1 MSWLEKTQVNNIELK
16 IYDGGQD
23 GTEEAQ
29 QIKKLFNLNRNP
41 MHKKSVQIELVDEHV
56 QKGWTVEKE
65 THKGK
70 RASLIMEKPS
80 SVRFENEVWCMFY
93 NLGIRY
99 LNHDNKLELPF
110 GKNPNEK
117 KQIDVFAVDTE
128 NKIVFLVECKASQK
142 KTKKSF
148 KTEIESMAAM
158 KDGFTKSI
166 YQIFDDTYKVQLIFA
181 TRNYRITTED
191 EDSKRLKNA
200 GIYHLVDSKFSY
212 IKNII
217 TNYNTTAKFQFLGL
231 IFKGTK
237 ISDEKLCI
245 PALRG
250 KMGGLEYYMFSLEP
264 NYLLKIGYVLHRV
277 RANEEEDPTYQRMLV
292 KSRLKKI
299 GEFLNEPEHFFP
311 NSVIINF
318 KESKTVK
325 IIFEPGHPSRDS
337 TSKSQYGML
346 KIPMAFAIA
355 NIIDGQHRIYG
366 YSQSVF
372 FEKDTIP
379 VVAFVNMTTER
390 QLEMFIDVNQNQ
402 KPISPDLIDTL
413 QENLN
418 WDSEFVDSRMKALK
432 SSIIRTLAEEQ
443 GFVLNGLI
451 TQGGD
456 TAQLKRIPFRDSLE
470 NCGLIPKA
478 KKKAFKLE
486 TAHSCL
492 YDVSIQDMKVG
503 LEEMERAR
511 KKVASFI
518 NSCYEV
524 FATKYPNLYNK
535 ASKENFIISNKGT
548 YAFIMI
554 IGSLNDFLT
563 INKHEVFL
571 KSSNKERVSKI
582 EKYLIVLFD
591 ELENIDNDIEKKLF
605 NQEGAKAR
613 PLWFHTF
620 QDLISKR
627 IPEYLPPELIDW
639 RERQDVEIQEEGK
652 QLMTNIESYMK
663 DTILSNL
670 KVLYGEEI
678 VHKASGLT
686 TWEMKIGHQRTTC
699 LTRMDQAIQAEYD
712 SGSDPKEYDW
722 TDFFMITEYS
732 SILDAN
738 WTAAPSD
745 DTIGYKTFQD
755 IFTVDLGGH
764 KGDVK
769 IKEAGSNK
777 YTVIGK
783 GATKH
788 EWEEG
793 KAFGNYPEESIWSE
807 NSRARKWDRS
817 WINKIIPLRNLI
829 AHEGSKQ
836 KSVSIN
842 NSERELLR
850 FIYASIK
857 QSD

>member
-1 MSWLEKTQVNNIELK
+1 MPWLEKTQVNNIELK

-41 MHKKSVQIELVDEHV
+41 THKKSVQIELVDEYV
-56 QKGWTVEKE
+56 QKGWIVEKE
-65 THKGK
+65 THKGRK
-70 RASLIMEKPS
+70 ASLIMEKPS

-93 NLGIRY
+93 SLGIRY

-110 GKNPNEK
+110 GKNPNKK

-142 KTKKSF
+142 KSKKSF

-158 KDGFTKSI
+158 KHGFTKSI
-166 YQIFDDTYKVQLIFA
+166 HQIFDDTYKVKLIFA
-181 TRNYRITTED
+181 TRNYRITIED
-191 EDSKRLKNA
+191 KDSKRLENA

-217 TNYNTTAKFQFLGL
+217 NNYSTTAKFQFLGL

-237 ISDEKLCI
+237 ISDEKLSI

-264 NYLLKIGYVLHRV
+264 SYLLKIGYVLHRV
-277 RANEEEDPTYQRMLV
+277 RANEEDDPTYQRMLV

-325 IIFEPGHPSRDS
+325 ISFEPGHPSRET
-337 TSKSQYGML
+337 TSKSQYGMV

-366 YSQSVF
+366 YSQSDF

-418 WDSEFVDSRMKALK
+418 WDSKFIDSRMKALK

-443 GFVLNGLI
+443 GYVLNGLI

-456 TAQLKRIPFRDSLE
+456 TAPLKRIPFRDSLE

-478 KKKAFKLE
+478 KKKAFKLD
-486 TAHSCL
+486 TARSCL
-492 YDVSIQDMKVG
+492 YDVSIQDMNAG
-503 LEEMERAR
+503 LKEMESTR
-511 KKVASFI
+511 KKVATFI

-535 ASKENFIISNKGT
+535 ASKENFVVSNKGT

-554 IGSLNDFLT
+554 IGSLNDFLA

-571 KSSNKERVSKI
+571 KSSNKERMSKI

-591 ELENIDNDIEKKLF
+591 ELENINSDIAKKLF

-620 QDLISKR
+620 QDLISRR
-627 IPEYLPPELIDW
+627 IPEYLPLELVDW
-639 RERQDVEIQEEGK
+639 RERQDLEIQEEGK
-652 QLMTNIESYMK
+652 QLMTKIESYMK
-663 DTILSNL
+663 HTILENLRILHGEDVVHKNTGMTSWEL
-670 KVLYGEEI
+670 KVGSERQKC
-678 VHKASGLT
+678 VS
-686 TWEMKIGHQRTTC
+686 
-699 LTRMDQAIQAEYD
+699 RMEQTIQAEYD
-712 SGSDPKEYDW
+712 SGSEPKEYEW

-732 SILDAN
+732 SILNDN
-738 WTAAPSD
+738 WTKTPSD
-745 DTIGYKTFQD
+745 DTAEYKTFQD

-769 IKEAGSNK
+769 IKEADSNK

-783 GATKH
+783 GVTEDDWK
-788 EWEEG
+788 EG
-793 KAFGNYPEESIWSE
+793 RDFGNYSEESIWSE
-807 NSRARKWDRS
+807 NSRAKKWDRA

-850 FIYASIK
+850 FIYDSIK
-857 QSD
+857 